1 MTVTAREGGDETR
14 LTGRPTDPTGICG
27 SAEFGTEDAE
37 GGRDGEERER
47 WIEGGDGLFVV
58 PRSEFPNPHFRYGR
72 PPFRAPFTSGPL
84 PGLTR

>member
-1 MTVTAREGGDETR
+1 
-14 LTGRPTDPTGICG
+14 
-27 SAEFGTEDAE
+27 
-37 GGRDGEERER
+37 
-47 WIEGGDGLFVV
+47 VV